1 MKTIQMLIDGEW
13 VGNEKEQ
20 WIDVI
25 NPASGEIITRIV
37 RGNEKHAD
45 RAVQSARKALKN
57 KEWKSIKPFERGQFL
72 QETARYIRENAEE
85 LAALESMDI
94 GKPSA
99 QAKADIEAAARYF
112 EFYGGLADKVFG
124 DSIPIEEDLL
134 NVTVI
139 EPIGVTLHIVPWN
152 YPIQITARSV
162 AAAIATGNV
171 VIVKSSE
178 DTPLTTNFLAKWF
191 YEKLPKGVFQH
202 LTGYGAEIGSAL
214 TSHPGINQ
222 ITFTGSVPTGI
233 AVMKSAANNVVPV
246 TLELGGKSPNVV
258 FKDAD
263 LNRAVPAIVNSIVQN
278 AGQTCSAGSRLLIDE
293 TIADELLEKLVEKFK
308 SLKVGPPAN
317 IADVGP
323 IINEK
328 QYNRILEILRNIENE
343 AKILVGG
350 EAVQVEGYENGFY
363 ISPTIIEASDHD
375 NSFVQE
381 EIFGPVLS
389 VVRFSDVDEAIEL
402 ANATD
407 YGLVAGVWTKD
418 IDVAHYVAS
427 RIESGQVFI
436 NSYGA
441 AGGVQMPFGGYKKS
455 GIGREKSHLAV
466 QNYIQIKNIAVQVQL

>member
-1 MKTIQMLIDGEW
+1 MEKIQILIDGTW
-13 VGNEKEQ
+13 VGDENEQ

-25 NPASGEIITRIV
+25 NPASSELITQIV
-37 RGNEKHAD
+37 RGNEKHAE
-45 RAVQSARKALKN
+45 RAVQAARKALKST
-57 KEWKSIKPFERGQFL
+57 EWRAFKPFQRGQFL

-85 LAALESMDI
+85 LAELESLDI
-94 GKPSA
+94 GKPSG

-191 YEKLPKGVFQH
+191 HEKLPKGVFQH
-202 LTGYGAEIGSAL
+202 ITGYGAEIGSVL

-246 TLELGGKSPNVV
+246 TLELGGKSPNIV

-263 LNRAVPAIVNSIVQN
+263 LERAVPAIVNSIVQN
-278 AGQTCSAGSRLLIDE
+278 AGQTCSAGSRLLVDE
-293 TIADELLEKLVEKFK
+293 TIADELLEKLVEKFEN
-308 SLKVGPPAN
+308 LKVGPPAN
-317 IADVGP
+317 NADVGP

-328 QYNRILEILRNIENE
+328 QYDRILGILDTIDKQV
-343 AKILVGG
+343 KIIVGG

-363 ISPTIIEASDHD
+363 ISPAIIEASNHN
-375 NSFVQE
+375 NSIVQE

-389 VVRFSDVDEAIEL
+389 VVRFSNVEEAIEL
-402 ANATD
+402 ANATE

-418 IDVAHYVAS
+418 IDIAHYVAS

-466 QNYIQIKNIAVQVQL
+466 QNYIQIKNIAIQVRL

>member
-1 MKTIQMLIDGEW
+1 MEKIKMLIDGEW
-13 VGNEKEQ
+13 VGEENEQ
-20 WIDVI
+20 WIDII
-25 NPASGEIITRIV
+25 NPASRDIITQIV
-37 RGNEKHAD
+37 RGNENHAD
-45 RAVQSARKALKN
+45 QAVQAARKALN
-57 KEWKSIKPFERGQFL
+57 SKEWKSYKPFERGQLL
-72 QETARYIRENAEE
+72 QEMARFIRENADE
-85 LAALESMDI
+85 LAMLESLDV
-94 GKPSA
+94 GKPNA

-112 EFYGGLADKVFG
+112 EFYGGIADKVFG
-124 DSIPIEEDLL
+124 DSIPIEQDLL

-191 YEKLPKGVFQH
+191 HEKLPKGVFQH

-233 AVMKSAANNVVPV
+233 AVMKAAASNVVPV
-246 TLELGGKSPNVV
+246 TLELGGKSPNIV

-263 LNRAVPAIVNSIVQN
+263 VERAIPAIVNSIIQN
-278 AGQTCSAGSRLLIDE
+278 AGQTCSAGSRLLIEDS
-293 TIADELLEKLVEKFK
+293 IANAFIEKLVEKFK
-308 SLKVGPPAN
+308 LLKVGPASN
-317 IADVGP
+317 NADVGP
-323 IINEK
+323 IINQK
-328 QYNRILEILRNIENE
+328 QYDRILGILDAANE
-343 AKILVGG
+343 RGKILVGG
-350 EAVQVEGYENGFY
+350 EAVHVDGYENGFY
-363 ISPTIIEASDHD
+363 ISPTIIEASSHD
-375 NSFVQE
+375 ESFVQE

-389 VVRFSDVDEAIEL
+389 VVRFRDVEEAIEL
-402 ANATD
+402 ANATE

-427 RIESGQVFI
+427 RVESGQVFI

-466 QNYIQIKNIAVQVQL
+466 QNYVQIKNVAIQVRI

>member
-1 MKTIQMLIDGEW
+1 M
-13 VGNEKEQ
+13 
-20 WIDVI
+20 
-25 NPASGEIITRIV
+25 ITQIV

-45 RAVQSARKALKN
+45 AAVQAARKALESS
-57 KEWKSIKPFERGQFL
+57 EWKSIKPFERGQFL
-72 QETARYIRENAEE
+72 QETARFIRENAEE
-85 LAALESMDI
+85 LAALESLDI
-94 GKPSA
+94 GKPSG

-124 DSIPIEEDLL
+124 DTIPIEENLL

-191 YEKLPKGVFQH
+191 HEKLPKGVFQH
-202 LTGYGAEIGSAL
+202 VTGYGAEIGAAL

-246 TLELGGKSPNVV
+246 TLELGGKSPNIV

-263 LNRAVPAIVNSIVQN
+263 LERAVPAIVNSIVQN
-278 AGQTCSAGSRLLIDE
+278 AGQTCSAGSRLLVDE

-308 SLKVGPPAN
+308 NLKVGPPAAN
-317 IADVGP
+317 ADVGP
-323 IINEK
+323 IINKK
-328 QYNRILEILRNIENE
+328 QYDQILGILDTADKQ

-350 EAVQVEGYENGFY
+350 QPVEVEGYEKGFY
-363 ISPTIIEASDHD
+363 ISPAIIEASSHD
-375 NSFVQE
+375 SSFVQE

-389 VVRFSDVDEAIEL
+389 VVRFSDVEEAISL
-402 ANATD
+402 ANDTE

-418 IDVAHYVAS
+418 IDRAHYVAA

-466 QNYIQIKNIAVQVQL
+466 QNYIEIKNIAIQIRL

>member
-1 MKTIQMLIDGEW
+1 MEKIQMLIDGKW
-13 VGNEKEQ
+13 VGDANEQ

-25 NPASGEIITRIV
+25 NPSSGELITQIV
-37 RGNEKHAD
+37 RGNEQHAD
-45 RAVQSARKALKN
+45 AAVQAAKKALKST
-57 KEWKSIKPFERGQFL
+57 EWKSIKPFERGQFL
-72 QETARYIRENAEE
+72 QETARFIRENAEE
-85 LAALESMDI
+85 LANLESLDI
-94 GKPSA
+94 GKPIG

-112 EFYGGLADKVFG
+112 EFYGGIADKVFG
-124 DSIPIEEDLL
+124 DTIPIEENLL

-191 YEKLPKGVFQH
+191 HEKLPQGVFQH
-202 LTGYGAEIGSAL
+202 VTGYGAEIGAAL

-246 TLELGGKSPNVV
+246 TLELGGKSPNIV

-263 LNRAVPAIVNSIVQN
+263 LERAVPAIVNSIVQN
-278 AGQTCSAGSRLLIDE
+278 AGQTCSAGSRLLVDE

-308 SLKVGPPAN
+308 SLKVGPPTTN
-317 IADVGP
+317 ADVGP
-323 IINEK
+323 IINKK
-328 QYNRILEILRNIENE
+328 QYEQILSILDTADQQ
-343 AKILVGG
+343 AKIVVGG
-350 EAVQVEGYENGFY
+350 QPVEVEGYENGFY
-363 ISPTIIEASDHD
+363 ISPAIIEASSH
-375 NSFVQE
+375 NSSFVQE

-389 VVRFSDVDEAIEL
+389 VIRFNDVEEAIEL
-402 ANATD
+402 ANDTE

-418 IDVAHYVAS
+418 IDRAHYVAA

-466 QNYIQIKNIAVQVQL
+466 QNYIEIKNIAVQVRL